1 MSLVNPTWRAP
12 RIHSELLLLG
22 YDIVESTISKYLIKI
37 PQPPSQNWKVFLN
50 NITTNPTSQWTAQQ
64 IIEAFP
70 YDQCPKYLIRDR
82 DAIYGHIFQNKVKNM
97 GINEVVTA
105 PKSPWQNPYV
115 ERLIGSI
122 RRECLDH
129 VIIFNQKHLNII
141 LTSYC
146 DYYLNART
154 HLSLEKNS
162 PNPRKIEPKSKGKV
176 IALPQV
182 GGLHHLYT
190 RAA

>member
-1 MSLVNPTWRAP
+1 MGLIFWIFRLTFTNRNKLILENLALRQQLTMQMRSIKRPTMRNA
-12 RIHSELLLLG
+12 
-22 YDIVESTISKYLIKI
+22 
-37 PQPPSQNWKVFLN
+37 
-50 NITTNPTSQWTAQQ
+50 
-64 IIEAFP
+64 
-70 YDQCPKYLIRDR
+70 
-82 DAIYGHIFQNKVKNM
+82 
-97 GINEVVTA
+97 
-105 PKSPWQNPYV
+105 

-129 VIIFNQKHLNII
+129 VIIFNQKHLHII

-154 HLSLEKNS
+154 HLSLVKIS
-162 PNPRKIEPKSKGKV
+162 LNPRKIEPKSKDKV

-190 RAA
+190 RVA